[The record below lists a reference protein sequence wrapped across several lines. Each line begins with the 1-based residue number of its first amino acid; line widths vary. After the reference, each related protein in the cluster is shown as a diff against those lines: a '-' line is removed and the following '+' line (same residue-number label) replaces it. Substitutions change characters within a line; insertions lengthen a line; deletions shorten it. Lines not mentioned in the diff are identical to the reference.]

1 MAAAD
6 DLAPAF
12 HLETPAG
19 EDRERRVCDR
29 CGFVDYRNPRIV
41 VGSVVTWTPPE
52 GGEPRFLMCRRAI
65 EPRRGFWTL
74 PAGFMETG
82 ESVRDAAR
90 REAREE
96 AECGIAIDAVLAVYD
111 VLHVQQVQ
119 VMFRATL
126 AEPVFA
132 AGPESLEVRLFG
144 WDEIPWDEIA
154 FPSVRWA
161 LEHWRDARGLAAF
174 APFGN
179 PERAVVQGVEHDQV
193 AVAPDGEA

>member
-1 MAAAD
+1 MSAA
-6 DLAPAF
+6 LTPAF

-19 EDRERRVCDR
+19 EERERRVCDH
-29 CGFVDYRNPRIV
+29 CAWVDYRNPRIV

-52 GGEPRFLMCRRAI
+52 PGAEPRFLMCRRAI

-82 ESVRDAAR
+82 ETVRDAAR

-96 AECGIAIDAVLAVYD
+96 AECEIAIDAVLAMYD
-111 VLHVQQVQ
+111 VVHVQQVQ
-119 VMFRATL
+119 LMFRAAL
-126 AEPVFA
+126 AEPVFS
-132 AGPESLEVRLFG
+132 AGPESLEVRLFR

-161 LEHWRDARGLAAF
+161 LGHWREARGLTAF
-174 APFGN
+174 PPFGN
-179 PERAVVQGVEHDQV
+179 PPD
-193 AVAPDGEA
+193 APDGGAEPR